1 MTTHQHTLRRGLP
14 RVAGGDLWPPAGT
27 VSSELGA
34 RFEGWQRTDT
44 ATSADDPAQTQR
56 PLRRG
61 LPRAAGGGPWPPA
74 GFAPVETP
82 THEGPA
88 DSPELA
94 AQTALLESRTP
105 LTAVSERARVPVGQP
120 RRRITP
126 PVPREPRRFGPF
138 TLTQW
143 IGSGLIAALTLLTVA
158 AGVVALAQWLRSL
171 AAVQGFIAE
180 FHGASALPAG
190 APIGVP
196 AWMGWQHFL
205 NVFLMVLV
213 IRSGLQIRRDQR
225 PTAFWSPKWN
235 SERKISLTIWFHQ
248 SLDLLWVIN
257 GVAFIVLLFVTG
269 QWVKIVPTSWDIF
282 PNALSAGLQYL
293 SLDWPTENGW
303 VHYNALQQIA
313 YFVTVFIAAP
323 LAAATGV
330 RMSGLWPQRANTLSR
345 VFPLEL
351 ARKIHFPVM
360 LYFVAFIVVHVA
372 LVFATGALRNLNHM
386 YAAQGSV
393 DPDAYAGNWTGF
405 WIFATSMAVIFAAV
419 AWARP
424 VFIAPIARLFG
435 TVSSR

>member
-257 GVAFIVLLFVTG
+257 GVAFIV
-269 QWVKIVPTSWDIF
+269 
-282 PNALSAGLQYL
+282 
-293 SLDWPTENGW
+293 
-303 VHYNALQQIA
+303 
-313 YFVTVFIAAP
+313 
-323 LAAATGV
+323 
-330 RMSGLWPQRANTLSR
+330 
-345 VFPLEL
+345 
-351 ARKIHFPVM
+351 
-360 LYFVAFIVVHVA
+360 VHVA